1 MKLHLAQKSNQNLI
15 TGYGSDHVLIN
26 KVRYDSPLVIF
37 PEMLLLDEWKDK
49 RFETLEQADFKTFLE
64 MNLEI
69 LIIGTGKKQKFVH
82 PRLTSILFQNKIGVE
97 CMDTQAA
104 CRTYNILMAEDRQ
117 VALAL
122 FFD

>member
-15 TGYGSDHVLIN
+15 TGYGPDHVLIN
-26 KVRYDSPLVIF
+26 KVRYDSPLIIL
-37 PEMLLLDEWKDK
+37 PEMLLLEEWQEK
-49 RFETLEQADFKTFLE
+49 RLETLEQADFKRFLE

-82 PRLTSILFQNKIGVE
+82 PRLTSLLFQNKIGVE

-117 VALAL
+117 VGLAL

>member
-26 KVRYDSPLVIF
+26 KVRYDSPLIIL
-37 PEMLLLDEWKDK
+37 PDMLLLEEWQEK
-49 RFETLEQADFKTFLE
+49 RFETLEQADFKRFLE

-82 PRLTSILFQNKIGVE
+82 PRLTSLLFQNKIGVE

-117 VALAL
+117 VGLAL